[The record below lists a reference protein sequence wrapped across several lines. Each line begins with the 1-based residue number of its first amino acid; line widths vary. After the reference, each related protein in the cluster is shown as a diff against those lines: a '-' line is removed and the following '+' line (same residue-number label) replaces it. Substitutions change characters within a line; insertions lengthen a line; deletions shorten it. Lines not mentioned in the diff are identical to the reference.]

1 MPLQDLSTTLLYGKG
16 PYMPAWLLSALTALR
31 GAAFGTP
38 VRAAVTGAGAGLAVD
53 DLPGV
58 LTSGAIPGLGFPFGG
73 GRPRRRRRR
82 RALTQGDREDLLFLG
97 SMLSKA
103 GVERVAA
110 VLVAR

>member
-1 MPLQDLSTTLLYGKG
+1 
-16 PYMPAWLLSALTALR
+16 MPAWLISALQSIRTL
-31 GAAFGTP
+31 AFGTP
-38 VRAAVTGAGAGLAVD
+38 LRAAATGTSLGLAAD

-58 LTSGAIPGLGFPFGG
+58 LTSGGIPGLGLPFVGG

-110 VLVAR
+110 VMVAR